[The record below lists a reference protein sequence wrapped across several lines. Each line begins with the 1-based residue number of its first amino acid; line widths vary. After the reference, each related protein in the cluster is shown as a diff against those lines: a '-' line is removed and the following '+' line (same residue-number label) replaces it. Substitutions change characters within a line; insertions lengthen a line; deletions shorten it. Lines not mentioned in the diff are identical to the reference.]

1 MSASIRCFGPEIA
14 LCSRPG
20 PSVHSRTDSRLGV
33 VHAIQM
39 RGQALTPKQLS
50 SVPCPTCGVA
60 AGMRCERYTGVPRKV
75 PHVDRKFAAVEAVTN
90 GKAKRRS

>member
-1 MSASIRCFGPEIA
+1 MSPSIRCFAPEIA
-14 LCSRPG
+14 LCPVVD

-33 VHAIQM
+33 MHPIQM
-39 RGQALTPKQLS
+39 RGKALTPKQLS